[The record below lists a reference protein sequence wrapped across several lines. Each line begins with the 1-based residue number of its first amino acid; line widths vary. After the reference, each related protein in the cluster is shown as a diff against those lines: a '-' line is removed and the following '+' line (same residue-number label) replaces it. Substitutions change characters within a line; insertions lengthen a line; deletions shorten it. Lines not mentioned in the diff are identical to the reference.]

1 MILSSW
7 AAFSGSNEFA
17 AMDGDEIQS
26 TLRALR
32 EAGVHIFSLHN
43 HMIGEGP
50 TFYFTH
56 FWAKG
61 AGIRNFNP

>member
-1 MILSSW
+1 
-7 AAFSGSNEFA
+7 
-17 AMDGDEIQS
+17 MDGDEIQS

-56 FWAKG
+56 FWATGPAAELAAAFKS
-61 AGIRNFNP
+61 AL